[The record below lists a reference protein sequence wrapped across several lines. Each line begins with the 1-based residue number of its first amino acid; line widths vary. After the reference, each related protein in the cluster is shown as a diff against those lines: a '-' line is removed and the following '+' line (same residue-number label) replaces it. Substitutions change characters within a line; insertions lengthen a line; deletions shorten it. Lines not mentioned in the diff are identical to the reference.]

1 MEKILHRLSPLLG
14 GLLLC
19 TAGASQA
26 ALEAL
31 DNEHLARISGQDG
44 ISIRAD
50 VMASIGK
57 AAWSVEG
64 GSVSL
69 RNLVIDNGCTS
80 AATCPDGRGG
90 ALPLG
95 AAQLGLSLPVFGVEL
110 PTLQVDVVRGSG
122 GQQQLALT
130 LPDLTTINQQLNASG
145 LPAQTIRL
153 RVASDLYVGENRLGS
168 IEIRDIQDINGTI
181 KVWGH

>member
-1 MEKILHRLSPLLG
+1 MSRLFVLSAA
-14 GLLLC
+14 
-19 TAGASQA
+19 TAALFHLSVSQA

-31 DNEHLARISGQDG
+31 DNERLDAVAGQDG
-44 ISIRAD
+44 INIRAD
-50 VMASIGK
+50 VLARIGSV
-57 AAWSVEG
+57 AWNDDG

-69 RNLVIDNGCTS
+69 RNVRIDNGCVS
-80 AATCPDGRGG
+80 AGDCPNGRGG
-90 ALPLG
+90 SLPYG
-95 AAQLGLSLPVFGVEL
+95 AAQLGLSLPILGIEQ
-110 PTLQVDVVRGSG
+110 PTLQVDVVRNAS

-153 RVASDLYVGENRLGS
+153 RVIGDLYVGNGRLGTL
-168 IEIRDIQDINGTI
+168 EIRDIQDISGTI